1 MNILL
6 GEVPTEWNG
15 YVINTD
21 FRVGIRIMQA
31 AEDAEL
37 YDTERF
43 EIIMLLLFQNE
54 DGSVRDHPPIEQMG
68 ALIRWYLSG
77 WNMDGK
83 SSEKQKKKT
92 VDFDVDQWRIYADFL
107 QVYRIDL
114 STAKMHFWTFCGL
127 LWNLPARSSSFM
139 QVLEIRQKKIGPKA
153 SAAERKA
160 ITEAQ
165 RIYGLEQPEEKKEL
179 TAEEV
184 AKIDAFDQLRKGT
197 RDG

>member
-15 YVINTD
+15 YRVNTD

-37 YDTERF
+37 YDAERF

-54 DGSVRDHPPIEQMG
+54 DGSVRDHPTVEQMG
-68 ALIRWYLSG
+68 ELIRWYLSG

-107 QVYRIDL
+107 QAYRIDL

-184 AKIDAFDQLRKGT
+184 AKIDAFDKLRKGT

>member
-15 YVINTD
+15 YRINTD

-54 DGSVRDHPPIEQMG
+54 DGSVRDHPPVEQMG
-68 ALIRWYLSG
+68 ELIRWYLSG

>member
-6 GEVPTEWNG
+6 GEAPTEWNG
-15 YVINTD
+15 YMVNTD

-54 DGSVRDHPPIEQMG
+54 DGSVRDHPPVEQMG
-68 ALIRWYLSG
+68 ELIRWYLSG

-107 QVYRIDL
+107 QAYRIDL

>member
-6 GEVPTEWNG
+6 GEFPTEWNG
-15 YVINTD
+15 YMVNTD

-54 DGSVRDHPPIEQMG
+54 DGSVRDHPPVEQMG
-68 ALIRWYLSG
+68 ELIRWYLSG